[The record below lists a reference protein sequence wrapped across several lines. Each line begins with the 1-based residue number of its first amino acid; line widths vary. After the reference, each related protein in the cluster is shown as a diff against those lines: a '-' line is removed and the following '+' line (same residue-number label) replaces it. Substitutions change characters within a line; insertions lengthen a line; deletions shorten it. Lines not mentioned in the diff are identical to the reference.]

1 MGIIQT
7 KKKKGNLFKELIP
20 FTLIKMSLNL
30 WGKKMSWIW
39 KEHKNTWNLY
49 HKVYHL
55 NNRIL
60 SWFLSFMTLLI
71 WMTQKLCSIFIF
83 NLEIEKKKES
93 DQFFISYS
101 CEKLSNI
108 LWKKRGRR
116 VVTWDTNDRSGD
128 CFFLLSWVQKNEYSP
143 MPQIAIRI
151 PIMFLSV
158 KGSCSSV

>member
-1 MGIIQT
+1 MGIIQI
-7 KKKKGNLFKELIP
+7 KKKKGNLFNELIS

-30 WGKKMSWIW
+30 WAEKMSWIW

-49 HKVYHL
+49 HKVFHL
-55 NNRIL
+55 NNRVL

-71 WMTQKLCSIFIF
+71 WMTQKLCGIFFF
-83 NLEIEKKKES
+83 NLEIEKKKS
-93 DQFFISYS
+93 QTNFSFPILVKNFLIYY
-101 CEKLSNI
+101 EKE
-108 LWKKRGRR
+108 RGRR

-151 PIMFLSV
+151 PIIFLSV
-158 KGSCSSV
+158 KGSWSSV